1 MTAEG
6 VQKSIN
12 FPQLVILLARYPDLE
27 VRETAYRIYNEH
39 LAEIQATY
47 PGFFYGVGFVDQ
59 RNQVAARE
67 RIAEL
72 NGLGLK
78 TFMHHMAPGNY
89 PDGTDAR
96 YADEAIRP
104 FWEAVEDADITV
116 SFHLG
121 EYIPGLH
128 LGGPA
133 TFLHQ

>member
-39 LAEIQATY
+39 LAEIQAKY

-59 RNQVAARE
+59 RNPVAARE

-72 NGLGLK
+72 KGLGLK
-78 TFMHHMAPGNY
+78 TFRSEERRVGKECVRTCRSRWS
-89 PDGTDAR
+89 PD
-96 YADEAIRP
+96 
-104 FWEAVEDADITV
+104 
-116 SFHLG
+116 H
-121 EYIPGLH
+121 
-128 LGGPA
+128 
-133 TFLHQ
+133 

>member
-39 LAEIQATY
+39 LAEIQAKY

-59 RNQVAARE
+59 RNPVAARE

-72 NGLGLK
+72 KGLGLK
-78 TFMHHMAPGNY
+78 TFMQIGRAHVCTPVTNA
-89 PDGTDAR
+89 
-96 YADEAIRP
+96 
-104 FWEAVEDADITV
+104 
-116 SFHLG
+116 HLVCRLLL
-121 EYIPGLH
+121 E
-128 LGGPA
+128 
-133 TFLHQ
+133 